1 MCEYLFGLRKP
12 CEVLPS
18 RDRLYRPLFSVCCH
32 SERCLTMKPYHAQQS
47 KATRVHNL
55 HVDGVKQAGKGGGS
69 LCQTKSVWPSSLN
82 KNETPM
88 NKKEQNRVHEQVASR
103 FIVTGLSSNF
113 VSGQKHTEPHRQDLV
128 CMHDHDRQKRTSK
141 SKTSFGSSFNY
152 MIITRQINASK

>member
-18 RDRLYRPLFSVCCH
+18 RDRLYRPSFSVCCH
-32 SERCLTMKPYHAQQS
+32 SERCLTTKPCHAQQS

-55 HVDGVKQAGKGGGS
+55 PSLLIDGVKQAGKGGGS

-88 NKKEQNRVHEQVASR
+88 NKKEHNRVHEQVASR
-103 FIVTGLSSNF
+103 LIVTGLVILLAAKNTQNPT
-113 VSGQKHTEPHRQDLV
+113 VKTLV
-128 CMHDHDRQKRTSK
+128 GHPLTRKNLMVPIHLRFLFQC
-141 SKTSFGSSFNY
+141 SFG
-152 MIITRQINASK
+152 QL